1 MDKKH
6 VILFICA
13 ALIIIIPFLLN
24 NGPTNGTD
32 DTATSEI
39 EKTGYTPW
47 FESIWKPPS
56 DEIETLLFGVQA
68 AIGLIIIAFFVGHYR
83 KKQNS

>member
-1 MDKKH
+1 MEKKH
-6 VILFICA
+6 AILFLCA

-24 NGPTNGTD
+24 NGDTKGTD
-32 DTATSEI
+32 DAAISEI

-47 FESIWKPPS
+47 SDSILKPPS
-56 DEIETLLFGVQA
+56 EEMEPLLFGVQA
-68 AIGLIIIAFFVGHYR
+68 AVGLIIIVFFVGYYR

>member
-1 MDKKH
+1 MNKTH
-6 VILFICA
+6 IILICA
-13 ALIIIIPFLLN
+13 ALIIIIPYLLN
-24 NGPTNGTD
+24 NGPAKGTD
-32 DTATSEI
+32 DTASSEI

-56 DEIETLLFGVQA
+56 EEMENILFGVQA
-68 AIGLIIIAFFVGHYR
+68 AIGLIIIVVFVGYYR

>member
-6 VILFICA
+6 VILLLCA
-13 ALIIIIPFLLN
+13 ALIIIIPYLLN
-24 NGPTNGTD
+24 NGNIKGTD
-32 DTATSEI
+32 DTASSEI
-39 EKTGYTPW
+39 EKEGYTPW

-56 DEIETLLFGVQA
+56 DEMETLLFGVQA
-68 AIGLIIIAFFVGHYR
+68 AIGLIIIVLFVGYYR